1 MTAEDQAPEGDQPTL
16 EERLLDQGLADDLA
30 EQWTRVQARF
40 VDDPHDAVRSA
51 DELVDRAMAGIT
63 ARLSRTKSELETAWA
78 GGGRTDTE
86 QLRRALQQ
94 YRTVLGGLL
103 NR

>member
-1 MTAEDQAPEGDQPTL
+1 MIEED
-16 EERLLDQGLADDLA
+16 RLLDQTLADDLA
-30 EQWTRVQARF
+30 EQWQSVQTRF
-40 VDDPHDAVRSA
+40 VDDPRDAVRTA
-51 DELVDRAMAGIT
+51 DELVARAMAGIT
-63 ARLSRTKSELETAWA
+63 DRLGRTKSELETQWSRDGQA
-78 GGGRTDTE
+78 DTE

>member
-1 MTAEDQAPEGDQPTL
+1 MNQ
-16 EERLLDQGLADDLA
+16 EERLLDQTLADDLA
-30 EQWTRVQARF
+30 EQWQLVQTRF
-40 VDDPHDAVRSA
+40 VDDPQDAVRAA
-51 DELVDRAMAGIT
+51 DTLVERAMTGIT
-63 ARLSRTKSELETAWA
+63 ERLALTKAELETAWA
-78 GGGRTDTE
+78 RDGRTDTE

>member
-1 MTAEDQAPEGDQPTL
+1 MIDED
-16 EERLLDQGLADDLA
+16 RLLDQNLADDLA
-30 EQWTRVQARF
+30 EEWQTVQARF
-40 VDDPHDAVRSA
+40 VDDPRDAVRSA
-51 DELVDRAMAGIT
+51 DQLVSRAMSGIT
-63 ARLSRTKSELETAWA
+63 DRLGRTKSELETQWSRDGEA
-78 GGGRTDTE
+78 DTE

>member
-1 MTAEDQAPEGDQPTL
+1 MSEMS
-16 EERLLDQGLADDLA
+16 EETRLLEQTLADDLA
-30 EQWTRVQARF
+30 EEWQRVQARF
-40 VDDPHDAVRSA
+40 VDDPRDAVRSA
-51 DELVDRAMAGIT
+51 DQLVERAMTGIT
-63 ARLSRTKSELETAWA
+63 QRLDRTKSELETQWSAD
-78 GGGRTDTE
+78 GEPDTE